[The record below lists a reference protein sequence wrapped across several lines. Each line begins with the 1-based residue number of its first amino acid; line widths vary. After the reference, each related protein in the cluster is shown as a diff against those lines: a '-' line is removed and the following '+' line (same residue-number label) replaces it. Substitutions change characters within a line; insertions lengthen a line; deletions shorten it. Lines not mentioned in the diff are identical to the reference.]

1 MSFMAA
7 TQTVGWIRSHGRKAT
22 AFALFA
28 LVLLTAL
35 AFASSSKAAVESPAP
50 PSVWS
55 DKADYAPGELV
66 TLSGAS
72 WAPGEPVHIR
82 VNDDAGQTW
91 SRDVDVTAAQD
102 GTFTDQFNLPDWF
115 VAQYSVTAT
124 GASSGTA
131 TWSFTDGNAASVSGT
146 VTDSITATAISNA
159 TVTCTSG
166 CNNSPAASTTTNA
179 SGNYVFDTST
189 TKLSFSGTGP
199 ATLTLTVSKTGYTS
213 GTITFTVNNNGDTL
227 TGKNVALTPACTAAS
242 VTTNPTNQTVT
253 YGNNATFTAAGS
265 GNPAPTVQ
273 WQVDSGSGFTNLAGQ
288 TSTTLSLTKPT
299 VSMSGNEYRAVF
311 TNTCGGTQTAT
322 TSAATLT
329 VNPKSI
335 TIAPASGQNKVYGS
349 ADPAL
354 TYTSSPALE
363 SGDSFTGSLGRAA
376 GENVGNYAINLG
388 TLSAGNNYSLSL
400 SGIVNFTITKKDATW
415 TTNDNSKTYG
425 SSDPSPLTTGSG
437 SGFLA
442 ADGVSASYSRAA
454 GETVAGGPY
463 HITATLSPAGVL
475 DNYNITNAGASFSIE
490 KRPITVKATNISRVY
505 GDSTPAFSLALS
517 SGSFAYS
524 DGFADLGTPSFGF
537 DNPGDG
543 VNVGTY
549 RINVSGLSNSNYDI
563 SYATGTNRGL
573 LTITPAELKVNADDK
588 AKTYGNADPDPSSS
602 LSGFKLGDT
611 AAVVSGA
618 ADCSTGAHS
627 ENAGTYND
635 VYSCL
640 PGTLSAANYTFA
652 AGSKG
657 KLTINPRPITVAADA
672 KTKIFG
678 NPDPPLTYHLTSG
691 SLVAG
696 DSFSGALTRVAG
708 EAVGSYAIQKNTLTA
723 GSNYD
728 LTYVG
733 ANLTI
738 TAWNALGYGFY
749 APVGVANSVFTAAPS
764 AAPSVNPGEYWNTAK
779 GGSTIPLKFNVYA
792 GSVEKTSLSDILGFQ
807 ASKVSCAGGTG
818 DDAIE
823 FVTSGNTS
831 LRYDG
836 TGGQWIQNWKT
847 PTANS
852 DTCYRAWVTFA
863 DGSSIEAFFKLK
875 K

>member
-1 MSFMAA
+1 
-7 TQTVGWIRSHGRKAT
+7 V
-22 AFALFA
+22 
-28 LVLLTAL
+28 
-35 AFASSSKAAVESPAP
+35 
-50 PSVWS
+50 
-55 DKADYAPGELV
+55 
-66 TLSGAS
+66 
-72 WAPGEPVHIR
+72 
-82 VNDDAGQTW
+82 
-91 SRDVDVTAAQD
+91 
-102 GTFTDQFNLPDWF
+102 
-115 VAQYSVTAT
+115 
-124 GASSGTA
+124 
-131 TWSFTDGNAASVSGT
+131 
-146 VTDSITATAISNA
+146 
-159 TVTCTSG
+159 
-166 CNNSPAASTTTNA
+166 
-179 SGNYVFDTST
+179 
-189 TKLSFSGTGP
+189 
-199 ATLTLTVSKTGYTS
+199 
-213 GTITFTVNNNGDTL
+213 
-227 TGKNVALTPACTAAS
+227 
-242 VTTNPTNQTVT
+242 
-253 YGNNATFTAAGS
+253 
-265 GNPAPTVQ
+265 
-273 WQVDSGSGFTNLAGQ
+273 
-288 TSTTLSLTKPT
+288 
-299 VSMSGNEYRAVF
+299 
-311 TNTCGGTQTAT
+311 
-322 TSAATLT
+322 
-329 VNPKSI
+329 
-335 TIAPASGQNKVYGS
+335 
-349 ADPAL
+349 
-354 TYTSSPALE
+354 
-363 SGDSFTGSLGRAA
+363 
-376 GENVGNYAINLG
+376 
-388 TLSAGNNYSLSL
+388 
-400 SGIVNFTITKKDATW
+400 
-415 TTNDNSKTYG
+415 
-425 SSDPSPLTTGSG
+425 
-437 SGFLA
+437 
-442 ADGVSASYSRAA
+442 A

-475 DNYNITNAGASFSIE
+475 GNYNITNAGASFSIE
-490 KRPITVKATNISRVY
+490 KRPITVKATNVSRVY

-563 SYATGTNRGL
+563 GYATGTNRGL

-588 AKTYGNADPDPSSS
+588 AKTYGNADPDPSYS

-618 ADCSTGAHS
+618 ADCSTGSHS
-627 ENAGTYND
+627 QNAGTYND

-657 KLTINPRPITVAADA
+657 KLTINSRPITVTADA
-672 KTKIFG
+672 KTKVFG
-678 NPDPPLTYHLTSG
+678 NPDPPLTYALTSG

-779 GGSTIPLKFNVYA
+779 GGSTVPLKFNVYA

-823 FVTSGNTS
+823 FITSGNTS

-847 PTANS
+847 PTASS